1 MSVLAGTPVI
11 EFSNASVM
19 TFSPSIVTRTIIA
32 LSL

>member
-11 EFSNASVM
+11 EFPNASVM
-19 TFSPSIVTRTIIA
+19 TSSPSIVTRTITA